1 MRILIDTH
9 IFLWAITD
17 DPLLSRKYRGFY
29 LDPNNELCLSV
40 ASLWEILIKVSV
52 GRLAIPAP
60 VVEYLTKQI
69 ERNRV
74 TLLPVRMTHFNELE
88 KLPLLHKD
96 PFDRLLVAQARAE
109 AIPLMTVDRALS
121 KYRVKIL

>member
-17 DPLLSRKYRGFY
+17 DPRLSRKYRTLY
-29 LDPNNELCLSV
+29 LEPENELWLSI
-40 ASLWEILIKVSV
+40 ASIWEILIKVSV
-52 GRLAIPAP
+52 GRLAMPAP
-60 VVEYLTKQI
+60 VVEYVTKQVD
-69 ERNRV
+69 RNRL
-74 TLLPVRMTHFNELE
+74 TLLPVRMRHFNELE

-109 AIPLMTVDRALS
+109 AMPLMAVDAGLR
-121 KYRVKIL
+121 KYKVRIL